1 MTEFCKNL
9 SAGGTPGRTF
19 SQSSGLAQEKRS
31 ALNHTL
37 KAQRQGLS
45 QGKRNLKMNPLGW
58 GVVKQDKGIRRYIL
72 PVLKTVTGME
82 TTARGRESVML

>member
-1 MTEFCKNL
+1 
-9 SAGGTPGRTF
+9 
-19 SQSSGLAQEKRS
+19 
-31 ALNHTL
+31 
-37 KAQRQGLS
+37 
-45 QGKRNLKMNPLGW
+45 MNPLGW